1 LGAKEVEALG
11 ADRLH
16 ERPAAAGQDDHA
28 IIGIGADRVKKI
40 DKLFVGMPVEDK
52 CAAIGVKR
60 NFQNAAL
67 RTDLAGIGETV
78 AIGIKTNHGFAPCR

>member
-1 LGAKEVEALG
+1 M
-11 ADRLH
+11 
-16 ERPAAAGQDDHA
+16 
-28 IIGIGADRVKKI
+28 KKI

-67 RTDLAGIGETV
+67 RTD
-78 AIGIKTNHGFAPCR
+78 